1 MIKYKNELKKF
12 IVIKNNHPHG
22 DEAYDF
28 EVLEADPED
37 IIPFINSLLLR
48 QIDED
53 NKRFLG
59 YVGEDEKHK
68 DNLTHDKDELWC
80 CIDCY
85 DDKIKNKLRAE
96 LRNKVNKK

>member
-1 MIKYKNELKKF
+1 MIKYEKEVEALECTTDIENHNDNECNFDENKPAIKKL
-12 IVIKNNHPHG
+12 IH
-22 DEAYDF
+22 
-28 EVLEADPED
+28 
-37 IIPFINSLLLR
+37 SLLLR

-59 YVGEDEKHK
+59 MIGEDEKHK